1 MTKKEAAPSNPAPP
15 VSKEKIGQFYFA
27 TGKPIPKE
35 KKQETELAIQKAFEG
50 KTDVTMADFETIV
63 VDVCKIP
70 KIFKKLLFER
80 IKKTEKIDEK
90 AEKISK

>member
-1 MTKKEAAPSNPAPP
+1 M
-15 VSKEKIGQFYFA
+15 
-27 TGKPIPKE
+27 
-35 KKQETELAIQKAFEG
+35 AIQKAFEG
-50 KTDVTMADFETIV
+50 KTDVTLADFETIV